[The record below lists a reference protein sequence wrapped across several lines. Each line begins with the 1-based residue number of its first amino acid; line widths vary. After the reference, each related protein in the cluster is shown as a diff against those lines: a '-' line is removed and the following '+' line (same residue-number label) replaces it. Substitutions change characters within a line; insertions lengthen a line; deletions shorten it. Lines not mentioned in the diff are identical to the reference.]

1 MRIAGARIELKALD
15 LAALAA
21 AVALIA
27 LVSVRAYSGRAGAAM
42 AHLRGPGQ
50 EWVFPLGVDRT
61 VTVGGPLGD
70 TVVEISGGQARVL
83 SSPCAEKL
91 CVRSGAIARP
101 GEWIACLPNRVILD
115 IQGDSRQSADAVS
128 F

>member
-1 MRIAGARIELKALD
+1 VRIAGSRLRLKVLD

-21 AVALIA
+21 ALAVIA
-27 LVSVRAYSGRAGAAM
+27 LASARAYTGRPGAELL
-42 AHLRGPGQ
+42 HLRGPGG
-50 EWVFPLGVDRT
+50 EWVYPLGTDRT
-61 VTVGGPLGD
+61 VTVSGPLGD
-70 TVVEISGGQARVL
+70 TVVEVRDGQARVL

-101 GEWIACLPNRVILD
+101 GQWIACLPNRVFLD
-115 IQGDSRQSADAVS
+115 VRGRSRRSADAVS